1 MKSNTLVQT
10 VISNLISYFKEK
22 TVSDSS
28 IEIKKEN
35 TVSNINLRVLDY
47 RSNLTFSYPVNI
59 YTSF

>member
-22 TVSDSS
+22 TVSDNS

-35 TVSNINLRVLDY
+35 TVSNINQRVLDY
-47 RSNLTFSYPVNI
+47 CSNLTFSYPVNI

>member
-22 TVSDSS
+22 TVSDCS

-35 TVSNINLRVLDY
+35 TVSNINQRVLDY
-47 RSNLTFSYPVNI
+47 PSNLTFSYPVNI

>member
-35 TVSNINLRVLDY
+35 TVSNINQRVLDY
-47 RSNLTFSYPVNI
+47 RPTKGSDLD
-59 YTSF
+59 